1 MQKSNITLSELLNS
15 VEAKLGPERTLE
27 LIKNLG
33 AHPTP
38 LDSGA
43 PPELGPPSQTSRV
56 VVIGGGV
63 AGLVL
68 TYELAQRGIDVE
80 LWEASSR
87 LGGRNFTVR
96 PGEVIQEEGHKDQ
109 ECKLPEGG
117 YLNAGPGRISHHHR
131 AVLYYCRRFGITLR
145 PYQTLNRAALL
156 HRWLPQ
162 VNQDVVVRNR

>member
-1 MQKSNITLSELLNS
+1 MHKKDITLGELLNS

-43 PPELGPPSQTSRV
+43 PPELGPLNQTSRV

-68 TYELAQRGIDVE
+68 TYELAQRGVDVE

-96 PGEVIQEEGHKDQ
+96 PGEVIQEEGHADQ
-109 ECKLPEGG
+109 VCQLPAGG

-131 AVLYYCRRFGITLR
+131 AAVSYTHLR
-145 PYQTLNRAALL
+145 AHET
-156 HRWLPQ
+156 
-162 VNQDVVVRNR
+162 

>member
-87 LGGRNFTVR
+87 LGAHGSSARVGRSAKSLILSYY
-96 PGEVIQEEGHKDQ
+96 PPSEAQGSQ
-109 ECKLPEGG
+109 
-117 YLNAGPGRISHHHR
+117 GPHPTRQH
-131 AVLYYCRRFGITLR
+131 LDPKC
-145 PYQTLNRAALL
+145 
-156 HRWLPQ
+156 
-162 VNQDVVVRNR
+162 